1 MKTSI
6 VIIGVTGDLSRRKLL
21 PALEQIYRNTDHD
34 FSIVGIS
41 RREVNVR
48 ELVGDTLAPLT
59 EMIRMDLAHQQD
71 YERLFE
77 TLKLGNDHQALI
89 YLSVPPL
96 AVTQIV
102 GSLGRAGF
110 AQANAKLLFE
120 KPFGV
125 DLVSARDMVEQTMRY
140 FSEDKMYRIDHYLA
154 KEMAQNL
161 VAFRT
166 HNALFART
174 WSNEFIES
182 IEVIASEDI
191 DIEGRAEFYEQT
203 GALRDVVQGHLM
215 QLLALTIMDTP
226 NEITWDDMPSY
237 RLEALRAL
245 HSATVEQ
252 SFRAQYAG
260 YEDEVQNS
268 GSTTETFVD
277 VMLEST
283 SEKWRGVPLRLVTG
297 KALAEKM
304 TEVRVH
310 FRPLG
315 GAASNCLKFRI
326 QPNEGVEIDLM
337 TKQPGYSREF
347 VERALSFKYPVEAR
361 LPDAYEQ
368 VLVDA
373 IESRKSLFTSSEEIL
388 ESWRVLQPLLHAW
401 SMGDVPMGAYQ
412 KGTTIESIY
421 QPT

>member
-1 MKTSI
+1 MRTSI
-6 VIIGVTGDLSRRKLL
+6 VIVGVTGDLSRRKLL
-21 PALEQIYRNTDHD
+21 PALEQIYTNTDHE

-41 RREVNVR
+41 RRDVDVQ
-48 ELVGDTLAPLT
+48 ELVGDRLAPIT
-59 EMIRMDLAHQQD
+59 RMMQMDLANIED
-71 YERLFE
+71 YRRLFGD
-77 TLKLGNDHQALI
+77 LKLDDTHQALI

-102 GSLGRAGF
+102 SLLGRSGF
-110 AQANAKLLFE
+110 SEANAKLLFE

-125 DLVSARDMVEQTMRY
+125 DYESARDMVKQTRQY
-140 FSEDKMYRIDHYLA
+140 FPEDRMYRIDHYLA
-154 KEMAQNL
+154 KEMAQNI

-182 IEVIASEDI
+182 IEVLASEDI

-203 GALRDVVQGHLM
+203 GALRDVLQGHLM

-226 NEITWDDMPSY
+226 AEISWDNLPAY
-237 RLEALRAL
+237 RLEALRSLA
-245 HSATVEQ
+245 SAEVAD
-252 SFRAQYAG
+252 SFRAQYDG
-260 YEDEVQNS
+260 YEDEVENI
-268 GSTTETFVD
+268 GSTTETYVK
-277 VMLEST
+277 LTLAST
-283 SEKWRGVPLRLVTG
+283 DPKWHGVPLRLVTG
-297 KALAEKM
+297 KALAEKT
-304 TEVRVH
+304 TEVRIR
-310 FRPLG
+310 FKSLG
-315 GAASNCLKFRI
+315 DAASNCLKFRI

-337 TKQPGYSREF
+337 TKQPGYTREF
-347 VERALSFKYPVEAR
+347 IEQSLAFKYPVEAR

-373 IESRKSLFTSSEEIL
+373 IESRKSLFTSSDEIL

-401 SMGDVPMGAYQ
+401 AMGGVLMARYA
-412 KGTTIESIY
+412 KGSTIESVY